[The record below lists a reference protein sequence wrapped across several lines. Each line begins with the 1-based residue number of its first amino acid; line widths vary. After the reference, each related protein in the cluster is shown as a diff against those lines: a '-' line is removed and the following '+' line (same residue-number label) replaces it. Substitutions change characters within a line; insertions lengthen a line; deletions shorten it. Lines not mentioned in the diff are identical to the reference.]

1 MKIIISGGGTGGHI
15 YPALAV
21 ADALKKAAPQTEILF
36 VGAKGKMEM
45 QQVPAAGYPIIGLSV
60 QGLQR
65 NRLLANLKF
74 PFKLVKALWQSHQLL
89 KTFRPAVVL
98 GTGGYASGPLLYM
111 AARHGIPT
119 LIQEQNAVAGFTNR
133 MLGRYADKVCVAYEQ
148 LTQYFPPQK
157 IVLTGNPVR
166 QGIRTLGGKRT
177 AAHAHFGLSPHKK
190 CLLVLGGSGGALTI
204 NESILQ
210 GLD

>member
-1 MKIIISGGGTGGHI
+1 MKIIISSGGTGGHI

-21 ADALKKAAPQTEILF
+21 ADALKKAAPKTEILF

-65 NRLLANLKF
+65 NRQIANFKL
-74 PFKLVKALWQSHQLL
+74 PFKLVKALWLSHQLL
-89 KTFRPAVVL
+89 QTFRPAAVL

-133 MLGRYADKVCVAYEQ
+133 MLGLYADKV
-148 LTQYFPPQK
+148 
-157 IVLTGNPVR
+157 
-166 QGIRTLGGKRT
+166 
-177 AAHAHFGLSPHKK
+177 
-190 CLLVLGGSGGALTI
+190 
-204 NESILQ
+204 
-210 GLD
+210 